1 MSLMSYVYHHL
12 PSGCYIHL
20 RIHGVVHGF
29 TVQRKRSPPEGCR
42 FWMSSLR
49 MKIAVRNPQVN
60 ILQKEKGEE
69 CGNRRQVAP
78 TSATW
83 RESDTPFISLFP
95 CCRPVHTLIQCCPGQ
110 GLRPSQTVSVDITDF
125 HIDVR
130 SGITNHVDLNA
141 DLFCLH
147 AYLRRF
153 AIRSFVKT
161 QLLTPRRCARRCVI
175 TTF

>member
-1 MSLMSYVYHHL
+1 MTIAQDLFMSLSLMCTIIFHL
-12 PSGCYIHL
+12 DVIYIC
-20 RIHGVVHGF
+20 ISMAQSMGF
-29 TVQRKRSPPEGCR
+29 TVQRRRSPPEGCR
-42 FWMSSLR
+42 FWMSCLR
-49 MKIAVRNPQVN
+49 MKITMRNPQEN

-83 RESDTPFISLFP
+83 QESDTPISSLFP

-141 DLFCLH
+141 DLFNF
-147 AYLRRF
+147 RF
-153 AIRSFVKT
+153 
-161 QLLTPRRCARRCVI
+161 
-175 TTF
+175 